1 MKQSGLANIF
11 VIIFG
16 VIIVIIMFGIIRD
29 RAVPFKNAQIDQS
42 KPYTSCGIEIYSPIP
57 QSFVDNIFEFS
68 GKVTGCGW
76 NIQNGFLG
84 NLQILDSNNNLLT
97 DTVSIPANNDGSFKI
112 KVGLKRPPVGK
123 VGLVYLQSASKLQVA
138 SFSIYFKQ

>member
-42 KPYTSCGIEIYSPIP
+42 KPYTS
-57 QSFVDNIFEFS
+57 
-68 GKVTGCGW
+68 CGW

-123 VGLVYLQSASKLQVA
+123 VGLVYLQRASKLQV
-138 SFSIYFKQ
+138 